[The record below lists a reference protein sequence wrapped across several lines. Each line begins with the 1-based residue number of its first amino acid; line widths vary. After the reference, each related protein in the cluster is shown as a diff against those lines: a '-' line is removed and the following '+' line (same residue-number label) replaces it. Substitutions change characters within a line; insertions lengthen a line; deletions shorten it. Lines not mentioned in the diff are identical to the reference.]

1 MSGYSLFRFSAVL
14 GVILGLLLLPAMA
27 FGHGDAPEESEPAV
41 TIDDMTTDS
50 ATDTDDETYSQDE
63 TYAQNGGDDN
73 DLRLVRVVGLNA
85 LWGGAAGGLIG
96 LGVFLLTG
104 FEASPWLIA
113 QFAGGGILIGS
124 TVGLITVLTGAAE
137 PAPTALDERP
147 ASVDWVQQHAPDTFE
162 VPVIQGEF

>member
-1 MSGYSLFRFSAVL
+1 MSGYSLFRFSAIL
-14 GVILGLLLLPAMA
+14 GMVLGLLLLPALA
-27 FGHGDAPEESEPAV
+27 FGHGDVSESSEPAV

-50 ATDTDDETYSQDE
+50 ATDTSDETYSQGD
-63 TYAQNGGDDN
+63 TYGQNGDDGN
-73 DLRLVRVVGLNA
+73 DLRLVRTVGLNA

-113 QFAGGGILIGS
+113 QFAGGGILVGS
-124 TVGLITVLTGAAE
+124 TVGLITALTGADE
-137 PAPTALDERP
+137 PATTALDERP
-147 ASVDWVQQHAPDTFE
+147 ASVDWVQQNAPDTFE